1 MRVEERLDA
10 IEAQLAAI
18 ARAVGVPQPGN
29 PHYGCTGYHFQDPRR
44 YNHIEPDRF
53 VPGPTYESPGT
64 SIPMKVIPLPTV
76 VCGPDV
82 PGSFVTRVAGQ
93 LPDCDTAGLSEC
105 LHSGE

>member
-29 PHYGCTGYHFQDPRR
+29 PHYHFQDPRR

-53 VPGPTYESPGT
+53 VPGPTYESTGT
-64 SIPMKVIPLPTV
+64 SIPMNVIPLPTV
-76 VCGPDV
+76 VCGPG
-82 PGSFVTRVAGQ
+82 GSGNFVTRVAGAA
-93 LPDCDTAGLSEC
+93 DCDKAA
-105 LHSGE
+105 